1 MALRPQLV
9 CSTGC
14 GLCCIVLGSPKDTF
28 WFRLTWDL
36 CPEKRVRVLV
46 AMARLPQTSAEV
58 SICPVGLHTSPAAP
72 GEVWCVQVSGSV
84 PPPPHLS
91 YPACS
96 SREDRSASPGGPDPQ
111 PRRPA
116 SWVACPAR
124 PPGGSLSPSRP
135 HCLLNLL
142 VTVLFL
148 LGRSVQT
155 FADKSKQEALKNDL
169 VEALK
174 RKQQC

>member
-84 PPPPHLS
+84 PPPHGWRVRPGHQAAASAPHGHT
-91 YPACS
+91 AC
-96 SREDRSASPGGPDPQ
+96 
-111 PRRPA
+111 
-116 SWVACPAR
+116 
-124 PPGGSLSPSRP
+124 
-135 HCLLNLL
+135 
-142 VTVLFL
+142 
-148 LGRSVQT
+148 
-155 FADKSKQEALKNDL
+155 
-169 VEALK
+169 
-174 RKQQC
+174 